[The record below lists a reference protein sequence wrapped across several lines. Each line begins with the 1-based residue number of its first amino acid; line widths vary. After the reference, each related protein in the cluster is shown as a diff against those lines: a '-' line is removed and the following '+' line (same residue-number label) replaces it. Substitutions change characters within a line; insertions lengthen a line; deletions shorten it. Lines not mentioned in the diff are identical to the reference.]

1 MKRIRKEDMKEF
13 WVKSRDFL
21 KHKKE
26 VLKLKREVRRKKR
39 AARIEKRKNSRF
51 GKAVDK
57 ACVWMNRFS
66 LLMHAVLSGLI
77 YFVIE
82 AISRHSVVKAWDYMV
97 TSPWTFLF
105 NTYMIFATFLIVYI
119 VRRRVF
125 ARIIIGVTWMILGI
139 VNGYMLSVRVTPFN
153 AQDLK
158 VIDDALTM
166 LDKYF
171 TGVQG
176 VLIITAIVAVIT
188 WLVHMWRHGNKFQ
201 GKMHRIIA
209 TIVAVL
215 AIGAIAPL
223 TDFAIDNRIVSD
235 YFGNIAF
242 AYEDYGFPYCFGAS
256 LLNTGMKLEKKASVN
271 YSEEAIVAMNQDG
284 RLTEVSATTDEMPN
298 IILIQ
303 LESFFD
309 PSEVEF
315 FTTSEDPI
323 PTFRYLMNNYSS
335 GYFKVPSVGA
345 GTANTEFEVLTGMNL
360 RYFGPGEYPYK
371 TMLKYEKNQTESVA
385 TALKAFGYGA
395 HALHNNG
402 GNFYSRADVFNNIGF
417 DSYTSKE
424 FMNILQLTEN
434 GWAKDDVLTQHIL
447 NAMDST
453 EQQDFVFTITVQGH
467 GDYPE
472 EKVIENPRITVQGIE
487 DEGLKNSWE
496 YYVNQLYET
505 DQFIADLIAELERR
519 GEPTVL
525 ILYGDHLPT
534 MGLEAKDLKNRYLYN
549 TNYAIWDNIGLEK
562 VNKNLP
568 TYQLMATVFERLGIH
583 SGTVFNYHQTR
594 RQSKNYL
601 SDLEL
606 LQYDMLYGNNYIYGG
621 KDYKINREG
630 DFQMGILD
638 VTLSGMQANLD
649 KTYSFYG
656 QNMTANSKIYVNG
669 EKQSTQ
675 FLNNTRIELKGCE
688 LEEGDII
695 VVSQVGSSSRVFR
708 SSVEYAYSQGNLVL
722 ASEYVPPAEPAEG
735 DAEAPADGTEVSAD
749 GTEATV
755 GGADGP
761 EGISVET
768 Q

>member
-1 MKRIRKEDMKEF
+1 MKRISKEELKVLWSERKELWKQ
-13 WVKSRDFL
+13 KR
-21 KHKKE
+21 E
-26 VLKLKREVRRKKR
+26 VLKQKKEIRRQKR
-39 AARIEKRKNSRF
+39 AERIEKRKNSKF
-51 GKAVDK
+51 GKAMGK

-66 LLMHAVLSGLI
+66 LLMHALLSAAI

-82 AISRHSVVKAWDYMV
+82 AISRHSVVKAWNYMLM
-97 TSPWTFLF
+97 SPWTFLF
-105 NTYMIFATFLIVYI
+105 NTYMIFASFLIVYI

-125 ARIIIGVTWMILGI
+125 ARVIIGVVWMILGI

-171 TGVQG
+171 NGVQG
-176 VLIITAIVAVIT
+176 VLIIAAIVAVII
-188 WLVHMWRHGNKFQ
+188 WLVYMWKNAGIFQ

-209 TIVAVL
+209 AIVAV
-215 AIGAIAPL
+215 AGIGAIAPL
-223 TDFAIDNRIVSD
+223 TEIAINNRVVSD

-242 AYEDYGFPYCFGAS
+242 AYEDYGLPYCFGAS
-256 LLNTGMKLEKKASVN
+256 VLQTGMELKKDSSVN
-271 YSEEAIVAMNQDG
+271 YSKETIAEINKDG
-284 RLTEVSATTDEMPN
+284 ILTDVSTTREEMPN

-309 PSEVEF
+309 PAEVEF

-424 FMNILQLTEN
+424 FMNILQMTEN

-447 NAMDST
+447 NSMDST

-472 EKVIENPRITVQGIE
+472 EKVLENPRILVDGIA

-496 YYVNQLYET
+496 YLVNNLYET
-505 DQFIADLIAELERR
+505 DQFIADLISELEKR

-549 TNYAIWDNIGLEK
+549 TNYAIWDNIGMEK
-562 VNKNLP
+562 VTKNLP
-568 TYQLMATVFERLGIH
+568 TYQLMSTVFERLGIH
-583 SGTVFNYHQTR
+583 SGTIFNYHQAR
-594 RQSKNYL
+594 RQTKNYL

-606 LQYDMLYGNNYIYGG
+606 LQYDMLFGDNYVYGG

-630 DFQMGILD
+630 EFQMGILD
-638 VTLSGMQANLD
+638 VSLFGMQVNLD
-649 KTYSFYG
+649 GTYSFYG
-656 QNMTANSKIYVNG
+656 ENMTANSKVYVNG

-675 FLNNTRIELKGCE
+675 FLNNTRIELKGID

-695 VVSQVGSSSRVFR
+695 VVNQVGSSSRVFR

-722 ASEYVPPAEPAEG
+722 ASEYVPPVEVPEG
-735 DAEAPADGTEVSAD
+735 DTGAPIDGAETPQPTL
-749 GTEATV
+749 
-755 GGADGP
+755 
-761 EGISVET
+761 
-768 Q
+768 